1 MAAHTQAE
9 WDKARKAA
17 KAKAAKVVKANAE
30 EALAAKRKAL
40 GQTPIAKG
48 KGKDKAASEGDP
60 GSDKKD

>member
-48 KGKDKAASEGDP
+48 KDKAASEGDP